1 MLTAGRWFP
10 ERKSTKW
17 FAKWRRGRALI
28 IGVTPIMF
36 RVAKVVAATLP
47 TVVMALATVAM
58 AHAHS
63 VVMVMVVV
71 VVFIVGVRIGV
82 GVRVGVRRIR
92 VRIGMV
98 TLSSAVYA
106 LAKLPSPLVFVHF
119 FGNSSPLEASRTT
132 HVPPSSVRRS
142 RMGH

>member
-1 MLTAGRWFP
+1 M
-10 ERKSTKW
+10 
-17 FAKWRRGRALI
+17 LI

-36 RVAKVVAATLP
+36 RVAKVVAATLA
-47 TVVMALATVAM
+47 TVVM

-63 VVMVMVVV
+63 VVMVMV

-98 TLSSAVYA
+98 TLSSAVFA

-119 FGNSSPLEASRTT
+119 FGNSSPLKASRTT
-132 HVPPSSVRRS
+132 HVARSSVRRS